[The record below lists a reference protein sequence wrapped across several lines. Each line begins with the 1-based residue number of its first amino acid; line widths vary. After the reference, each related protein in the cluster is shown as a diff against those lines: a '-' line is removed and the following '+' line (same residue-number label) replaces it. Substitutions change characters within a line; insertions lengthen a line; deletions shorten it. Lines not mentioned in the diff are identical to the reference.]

1 MRFILT
7 LLLILCLITPVSVK
21 ADVIPVMEHTEKDIK
36 NMGDAAYSE
45 NGHTGKTKEEVIQNL
60 IATMGVMLNRYLNGE
75 KWMHSDKYE
84 GILSVIMASGQYAD
98 KTKEDLGNI
107 DTPDWVY
114 DLADEVMT
122 YGTNLPKYVIFQ
134 STQKK
139 LGTVWKEIAGEYYAT
154 GDGHYMEGKDIT
166 ITTNKKKYED
176 ELKKQNYEFK
186 KQIQAIVQK
195 SYINFSRLLAYK
207 EAQLME
213 GINGNYLY

>member
-1 MRFILT
+1 MKIVLT

-21 ADVIPVMEHTEKDIK
+21 ADVIPVMEHTKKDVK

-45 NGHTGKTKEEVIQNL
+45 NGHTGKTEEEVIQNL

-75 KWMHSDKYE
+75 KWMRSDKYE

-98 KTKEDLGNI
+98 QTKKDLGNI

-114 DLADEVMT
+114 DLADDVMT

-154 GDGHYMEGKDIT
+154 DGGHYMEGKDIV
-166 ITTNKKKYED
+166 ITTNKAKFEAEQRRID
-176 ELKKQNYEFK
+176 REFNK
-186 KQIQAIVQK
+186 TVKEIIRK
-195 SYINFSRLLAYK
+195 SYVNFSK
-207 EAQLME
+207 LME
-213 GINGNYLY
+213 YKKKKEE

>member
-1 MRFILT
+1 MKFILT
-7 LLLILCLITPVSVK
+7 LLLILCLITPITVK
-21 ADVIPVMEHTEKDIK
+21 ADTVIPVMEHTKKDVK

-45 NGHTGKTKEEVIQNL
+45 NGHTGKTEDEVIQNL

-75 KWMHSDKYE
+75 KWMRNDKYE

-98 KTKEDLGNI
+98 KTKRDLGNI
-107 DTPDWVY
+107 ETPDWVY

-122 YGTNLPKYVIFQ
+122 YGTNLPSYVIFQ

-154 GDGHYMEGKDIT
+154 GGGHYMEGKDIT
-166 ITTNKKKYED
+166 ITTNKKKYEE

-186 KQIQAIVQK
+186 KQVQAIVQK

-207 EAQLME
+207 ESQLME
-213 GINGNYLY
+213 VINES

>member
-1 MRFILT
+1 
-7 LLLILCLITPVSVK
+7 
-21 ADVIPVMEHTEKDIK
+21 
-36 NMGDAAYSE
+36 
-45 NGHTGKTKEEVIQNL
+45 
-60 IATMGVMLNRYLNGE
+60 
-75 KWMHSDKYE
+75 
-84 GILSVIMASGQYAD
+84 
-98 KTKEDLGNI
+98 
-107 DTPDWVY
+107 
-114 DLADEVMT
+114 MT

-154 GDGHYMEGKDIT
+154 GGGHYMEGKDIT

-213 GINGNYLY
+213 E